1 MMNDQLEVFVPESPL
16 TESEQ
21 MVLDLVGGL
30 TPENL
35 HSQFG
40 LPMKRCEEIY
50 AAYLKYLYK

>member
-1 MMNDQLEVFVPESPL
+1 MTNDQIEAPAPTSRL

-50 AAYLKYLYK
+50 AAYLKYLYS